1 MIPQLATGMVLGKFL
16 PPHAGHLYLIGCARR
31 QVRRLVVIV
40 ERVAGEPIPSTT
52 RLEWLRALAPDIELL
67 HLDRLMPQEPAD
79 CADFW
84 PRWRQALRDLLPFV
98 PDAVF
103 ASETYGHRL
112 AQELEARF
120 LPVDPARQVIP
131 VSGSAIRAD
140 PAAHARFLSAAV
152 LAYYGLAM
160 PPRSSQRVRR
170 VAIVGP
176 ESTGKSTLARRLAA
190 EFDTLFVP
198 EYAETLIA
206 AGVTDP
212 TALTTRDLE
221 DFARGQHASE
231 DSLADSARSWLICD
245 SDALTTQLYAERL
258 LGICPRWIAAEAA
271 ERRYDLTLLCAPD
284 VPWQPD
290 LHRIDCGG
298 RAAMFRDFSR
308 ALADLG
314 RRTVV
319 LRGDWQARQMQAM
332 AVLQSVE
339 TDKGS
344 CLG

>member
-1 MIPQLATGMVLGKFL
+1 MIPRLATGMVLGKFL

-40 ERVAGEPIPSTT
+40 ERVADEPIPSTT

-84 PRWRQALRDLLPFV
+84 PRWRQTLRDLLPFA

-112 AQELEARF
+112 AQELGARF

-140 PAAHARFLSAAV
+140 PAAHARFLSAGA
-152 LAYYGLAM
+152 LAHYGLAAL
-160 PPRSSQRVRR
+160 PSASQLVRR

-176 ESTGKSTLARRLAA
+176 ESTGKSTLSQLLAA
-190 EFDTLFVP
+190 ELDTLFVP
-198 EYAETLIA
+198 EYAQTLIA
-206 AGVTDP
+206 AGVINP
-212 TALTTRDLE
+212 TALTTQDLE

-231 DSLADSARSWLICD
+231 DSLAESARRWLICD
-245 SDALTTQLYAERL
+245 SDALTTRLYAERL
-258 LGICPRWIAAEAA
+258 FGTCPGWITTEAA

-284 VPWQPD
+284 VPWRPD
-290 LHRIDCGG
+290 LHRIDRGG
-298 RAAMFRDFSR
+298 RAAMFRNFAH
-308 ALADLG
+308 ALADLE

-319 LRGDWQARQMQAM
+319 LRGDWQARQTQAM
-332 AVLQSVE
+332 AALQSVE
-339 TDKGS
+339 T
-344 CLG
+344 